1 MDFSIG
7 DKAVHKTHGVGIIT
21 GVEALNFGG
30 GNQEYYLLQIL
41 STGVTVRFPK
51 AGGTKIIRKVVSE
64 SEIPRIYQILT
75 GPSRNYSMVWNRR
88 KKEYL
93 EKINSGSIFDIAEVL
108 RDLSNLRSGKD
119 LSFGE
124 KEMLEMAKARL
135 VDEISAAKSLG
146 EEAVNAEL
154 DTILPKMRVTVPN

>member
-1 MDFSIG
+1 MEFILG
-7 DKAVHKTHGVGIIT
+7 GKAVHKTHGVGIIT
-21 GVEALNFGG
+21 GVETLNFGG
-30 GNQEYYLLQIL
+30 GDQEYYLLQIL
-41 STGVTVRFPK
+41 STGVTVRFPR
-51 AGGTKIIRKVVSE
+51 GSGTKIIRKVVSE
-64 SEIPRIYQILT
+64 DEIPKIYQILT

-135 VDEISAAKSLG
+135 VDEISAAKSMG
-146 EEAVNAEL
+146 EEAITAEL